1 MVKYFCFIIY
11 FQKVSWLLHHEL
23 MKRYDQLR
31 REVVVSSFCSSFQDY
46 AKGLALEVIH
56 PSLQAHSILIFGDII
71 KRITSAI
78 LTIFKFEL
86 GLLQNFL
93 SEDFM
98 VLWNLISNDVYVPP
112 LTVVEEQ
119 DVTKKMNKLKKFKSI
134 LQTLTD
140 YFDRDK
146 LILLQSNRDYTGV
159 LERRN
164 CRSITRVTLFLL
176 LAILLWTWWDDEED

>member
-98 VLWNLISNDVYVPP
+98 VLWNLISNDVYVS
-112 LTVVEEQ
+112 TINSCRRTRCHKENEQ
-119 DVTKKMNKLKKFKSI
+119 TKEI
-134 LQTLTD
+134 
-140 YFDRDK
+140 
-146 LILLQSNRDYTGV
+146 
-159 LERRN
+159 
-164 CRSITRVTLFLL
+164 
-176 LAILLWTWWDDEED
+176 